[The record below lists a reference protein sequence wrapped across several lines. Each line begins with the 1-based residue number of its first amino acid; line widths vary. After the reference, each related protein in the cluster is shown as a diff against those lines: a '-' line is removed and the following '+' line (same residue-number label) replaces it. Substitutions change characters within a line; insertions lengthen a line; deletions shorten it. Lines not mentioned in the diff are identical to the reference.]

1 MAVLPILEVP
11 DPRLKVK
18 ATPVAEID
26 AWLRKLAEDMLE
38 TMYQAPGIG
47 LAATQVGAMKRV
59 CVVDVADKKN
69 GEEPRPMVLVNPD
82 ITWQSEDAE
91 SAEEGCLSLPSHYAD
106 VIRPR
111 SVRVRYRDLEGA
123 EQEVAADG
131 LLARCLQHEIDHL
144 DGVLFIDRISALK
157 RSMILRKIAKTRRA
171 RA

>member
-1 MAVLPILEVP
+1 MALLPILEVP
-11 DPRLKVK
+11 DPRLKIK
-18 ATPVAEID
+18 AAPVAEVD
-26 AWLRKLAEDMLE
+26 AELRKLATDMLE

-47 LAATQVGAMKRV
+47 LAATQVGAMKRI
-59 CVVDVADKKN
+59 CVVDVTDKKN

-82 ITWQSEDAE
+82 ITWRSEDAE
-91 SAEEGCLSLPSHYAD
+91 AAEEGCLSLPSHYAD

-111 SVRVRYRDLEGA
+111 SVRVRYLDLEGA

-144 DGVLFIDRISALK
+144 DGVLFIDRISTLK
-157 RSMILRKIAKTRRA
+157 RNMILRKLAKTRRA